1 MSDPAAVRS
10 AKQERKIR
18 WASRAGY
25 WLITALGRTWRTEIR
40 NEHEWPAVGEVRAP
54 VVLVVWHCNMLPF
67 VWILRHRGIVGLAS
81 QHGDAEIMV
90 RIAERLGWGTSA
102 RGSSTRGGLKGLLDM
117 VQALAK
123 GKSVGFTPDGPK
135 GPARIVQPGAL
146 IAASRSGCV
155 IIPAG
160 MHATRGWRLG
170 SWDRFLVPQPFS
182 RVVLAFGAPF
192 TPRADG
198 TRLAEG
204 ELERLAD
211 AMAAAERLASA

>member
-1 MSDPAAVRS
+1 MSDPATARS

-18 WASRAGY
+18 WASRVGY
-25 WLITALGRTWRTEIR
+25 WLISVLARTWRTEVR
-40 NEHEWPAVGEVRAP
+40 HEDEWPSVGGARAP

-81 QHGDAEIMV
+81 EHGDAEIMV
-90 RIAERLGWGTSA
+90 RIAERLGWGTSV

-117 VQALAK
+117 VRVLER

-135 GPARIVQPGAL
+135 GPARIAQPGAL
-146 IAASRSGCV
+146 IAAARGGCV

-160 MHATRGWRLG
+160 MHASRGWRVR

-182 RVVLAFGAPF
+182 RVVLAFGTAF
-192 TPRADG
+192 TPQVDG

-211 AMAAAERLASA
+211 AMAAAERRASA